1 MLHNLLDGVQ
11 KNVTGVN
18 GHCSACKIVQALPLT
33 ERKQLH
39 LPRHR
44 LWNDYTLGNTGA
56 DFIGPSYLKN
66 IYGDTLSN
74 LNFARNQKV

>member
-33 ERKQLH
+33 ERKPLH

-44 LWNDYTLGNTGA
+44 L
-56 DFIGPSYLKN
+56 
-66 IYGDTLSN
+66 
-74 LNFARNQKV
+74 